1 MEKTAFF
8 VFDSEHLD
16 EIQTRLYGF
25 YITEKGII
33 TSNHPHVEYLYEN
46 NNEEIWNATG
56 AWVLV
61 RRTDASIEIIQDNIG
76 CFGLFLYR
84 KGDYWAVSNSFN
96 CLLDYLKA
104 DHKLSLNRE
113 YARTYLTQ
121 QLCIS
126 AYGQTLIREI
136 EWLDRRSSLFIN
148 IKDTTLLLKYRDLGE
163 RMIPVDTEEGIQ
175 ILDTWHDKWASFV
188 ARADRLWPGIIRM
201 DLSGG
206 FDTRMALAP
215 ILSSGIDLNRVYFY
229 SHLNRKEDYRIASM
243 IADKFGFKL
252 NEKPD
257 SHEYQAYLPVES
269 YPARSLMSI
278 FFEKEI
284 YTPNTDEVRVPTL
297 VFSGFGGG
305 LLRNHWA
312 NYTSKKI
319 INTTTKKI
327 PKCVSHTQE
336 IQDDI
341 KSVLQHSFDS
351 IASRLSELGTCK
363 NEDALNGLHYYME
376 TRNRSHFGM
385 AIARSCLSQSYNN
398 AILLDPLLLKLR
410 VPDDHP
416 LLLCALIFTRYK
428 EDLLSIPI
436 EGGRSI
442 PEETIRITEELNRK
456 FPRDN
461 DSIENR
467 GTSDTSGTFSVMV
480 PQDKTLFEINNT
492 DELRSVKDTLKDAFS
507 SPMVYKLFNDS
518 FGGNPKDWVDP
529 VSDRLHP
536 DANKYAVVAISKALC
551 DIKLG
556 KDAPKDFSA
565 FFDRCGRVEQEKM
578 HEVNALKGRLQNIHE
593 TRSLIQRL
601 QWSLENRGVKET
613 IRRIWKN
620 VRKR

>member
-61 RRTDASIEIIQDNIG
+61 RRTDVSIEIIQDNIG
-76 CFGLFLYR
+76 CFGLFLYCE
-84 KGDYWAVSNSFN
+84 GDYWAISNSFN
-96 CLLDYLKA
+96 YLLDYLKA
-104 DHKLSLNRE
+104 NHNLSLNKE
-113 YARTYLTQ
+113 YASTYLGE
-121 QLCIS
+121 QLCVS
-126 AYGQTLIREI
+126 VYGETLIREI
-136 EWLDRRSSLFIN
+136 EWLDRRAI
-148 IKDTTLLLKYRDLGE
+148 IYIDPKDAALNLTYRKLGE
-163 RMIPVDTEEGIQ
+163 RTIPIDSEEGIR
-175 ILDTWHDKWASFV
+175 ILDTWYAKWAHFV
-188 ARADRLWPGIIRM
+188 ALADRMWPGIIQL

-206 FDTRMALAP
+206 IDTRLVLAP
-215 ILSSGIDLNRVYFY
+215 VLGSGVDLNRLLFN
-229 SHLNRKEDYRIASM
+229 STQKHKADYQIAS
-243 IADKFGFKL
+243 ILADKFGFVL
-252 NEKPD
+252 NKRPD
-257 SHEYQAYLPVES
+257 SHEYQDYLPIEN
-269 YPARSLMSI
+269 YTDRSLVTM
-278 FFEKEI
+278 FFDKET
-284 YTPNTDEVRVPTL
+284 YTPNTDKAKVPIIRI
-297 VFSGFGGG
+297 SGFGGE
-305 LLRNHWA
+305 LLRNYWA
-312 NYTSKKI
+312 DLTPERI
-319 INTTTKKI
+319 INRTIKKLPI
-327 PKCVSHTQE
+327 GVSQNQE
-336 IQDDI
+336 IQTDI
-341 KSVLQHSFDS
+341 ESLLQRSISAVSSRVAKLETVKCEETFD
-351 IASRLSELGTCK
+351 
-363 NEDALNGLHYYME
+363 GLQFYKE

-385 AIARSCLSQSYNN
+385 HIVRGCLDHSYNN

-416 LLLCALIFTRYK
+416 LLICALIFTRYK

-492 DELRSVKDTLKDAFS
+492 DELRSVKDTLKDAFL

-518 FGGNPKDWVDP
+518 FGGDPKDWVDP
-529 VSDRLHP
+529 VSNRLHP

-556 KDAPKDFSA
+556 KDAPKDFSD

-613 IRRIWKN
+613 IRRIWKK
-620 VRKR
+620 VSKR